1 VPTSARAQV
10 LRHGSGLPLE
20 SDLPEI
26 AYNRGD
32 VSTYGHSLSN
42 KLCRSGIGEFGAMVS
57 LVINDSTPH
66 KAKRAKRITLLD
78 SS

>member
-10 LRHGSGLPLE
+10 LRHGPGLPLD

-32 VSTYGHSLSN
+32 VLTYGHSLSN
-42 KLCRSGIGEFGAMVS
+42 KLCRSGVGEFGVMVS
-57 LVINDSTPH
+57 LVMDDSTPH

-78 SS
+78 S